1 MQLIYLHFTSLKE
14 DQEAYQSTLS
24 QVELMLKNKNLS
36 PESAFA
42 DSVPTTLYKGNPR
55 FLALDTMDVKNA
67 SQSRI
72 YQMARE
78 RFANANG
85 FVFYFVGNFDEATIR
100 PLIEQYIAS
109 LPSQKKVESW
119 KVVPF
124 FATGHVENKFTRK
137 MMSPKAM
144 ALDLWHMP
152 STYTLENSILA
163 DAAGQI
169 LSMVYLKD
177 IREDASAAYSVFAQ
191 GSLKRQG
198 DNAHVVMQAVCPM
211 DPAKAQTALD
221 LLAKGIAD
229 NTVKVDADKV
239 AKVKEN
245 MLKNADADA
254 KKNNHW
260 VDVIDEYVW
269 TGVDM

>member
-1 MQLIYLHFTSLKE
+1 
-14 DQEAYQSTLS
+14 
-24 QVELMLKNKNLS
+24 
-36 PESAFA
+36 
-42 DSVPTTLYKGNPR
+42 
-55 FLALDTMDVKNA
+55 
-67 SQSRI
+67 
-72 YQMARE
+72 
-78 RFANANG
+78 
-85 FVFYFVGNFDEATIR
+85 
-100 PLIEQYIAS
+100 
-109 LPSQKKVESW
+109 
-119 KVVPF
+119 
-124 FATGHVENKFTRK
+124 
-137 MMSPKAM
+137 
-144 ALDLWHMP
+144 
-152 STYTLENSILA
+152 LENSILA

-198 DNAHVVMQAVCPM
+198 ENAHVVMQAVCPM

-254 KKNNHW
+254 KNNHHW

-269 TGVDM
+269 TGVDLQTQYKDIVSNLTPEKIAVFLKQLVQAGNHIEVVMTPAE